1 MSSLFLFLGFF
12 AVLLLFG
19 FLIDAYSVNL
29 EGVEIFDSDEDFQA
43 MFSNGLRE
51 SCQLE
56 KQSRQK

>member
-1 MSSLFLFLGFF
+1 MSGLFLFLGFF
-12 AVLLLFG
+12 GILLLFG
-19 FLIDAYSVNL
+19 FLIGAYSIDL
-29 EGVEIFDSDEDFQA
+29 EGVEIFDSDDDFQA

>member
-1 MSSLFLFLGFF
+1 MSGLFLFLGFF
-12 AVLLLFG
+12 GILLLFG
-19 FLIDAYSVNL
+19 FLIDAYSIDL
-29 EGVEIFDSDEDFQA
+29 EDIEIFDNDDDFQA

>member
-19 FLIDAYSVNL
+19 FLIDAYSVDL
-29 EGVEIFDSDEDFQA
+29 EGVEIFDSDDDFQA